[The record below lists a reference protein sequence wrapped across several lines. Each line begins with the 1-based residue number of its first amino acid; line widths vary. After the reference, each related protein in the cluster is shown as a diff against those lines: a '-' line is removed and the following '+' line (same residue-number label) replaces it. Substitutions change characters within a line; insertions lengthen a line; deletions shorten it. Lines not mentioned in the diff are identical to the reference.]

1 MSRIV
6 QCKDKKAHCWKLVYN
21 GYCSSGDYATWMK
34 RNCCKSCKTTKV
46 NCRKSSWSEWSKC
59 SKSCGKGVQERTRTI
74 VKAAQNGGKACSGP
88 NKEKNPCNDRACPGK
103 NFISVNCRWSS
114 WKWGPCSKSCGY
126 GVKYGSRRIVRQARN
141 GGRRCSGSSR
151 QRTSCVRRK
160 CSGSS
165 SSSQGIKR
173 SMLKQ
178 LMHFEL
184 ISILI
189 FLFLRLQKQE

>member
-21 GYCSSGDYATWMK
+21 GYCSSGNYATWMK

-88 NKEKNPCNDRACPGK
+88 NKEKNPCNNRACPGK

-114 WKWGPCSKSCGY
+114 WKWGRCSKSCGY
-126 GVKYGSRRIVRQARN
+126 GVKYGSRRIVRKARN
-141 GGRRCSGSSR
+141 GGRRCSGGSR
-151 QRTSCVRRK
+151 RRTSCVVRRS
-160 CSGSS
+160 CP
-165 SSSQGIKR
+165 GII
-173 SMLKQ
+173 M
-178 LMHFEL
+178 
-184 ISILI
+184 
-189 FLFLRLQKQE
+189 